1 MVGDPG
7 DLRKPDL
14 LTIRSGAYLP
24 PVASLLLQIE
34 QAKADPDPAMRDEAL
49 QAVEGQVNA
58 ELGEKPDDQ
67 ELTDL
72 LGTVRTY
79 RGDARVQLEGA
90 TSGK

>member
-24 PVASLLLQIE
+24 AVESLLLEIE
-34 QAKADPDPAMRDEAL
+34 QAKAEADPERRDNAL
-49 QAVEGQVNA
+49 QFVEGQVA
-58 ELGEKPDDQ
+58 GKLEEKPDDQ

-72 LGTVRTY
+72 LGTIRTY